1 MIRLNIAWN
10 FPNNG
15 CGQTRGISDAG
26 IETFTGT
33 EIQSLAREIC
43 QNSLDAAQEDTSL
56 EVVVEFERY
65 RIQSND
71 IPGYETYKSKLNKA
85 YNYWSNRKSEKTISY
100 LKKAIKAIQNPTT
113 YVLRISDYNTTGL
126 VDPYGDSD
134 DGWNALTKID
144 GGATKTGDK
153 AGAFGIGKNAPFCN
167 SDYRLVFYRTL
178 NAENEIAAQGVS
190 RFISFPENETDALR
204 TMTTGFGY
212 YGNTDGNLPV
222 ETITELDDLQNRTA
236 VGTDVFVYGFNA
248 STTWEDDVTCEAL
261 ENFLMAIHKNKLTV
275 FINTRKINATN
286 LPALMEIYKTKA
298 RQSYCYY
305 KVLSSPETKVFTKDF
320 HGLGKLKLS
329 VLVDAKEKLNRKVL
343 VTRTSGMKLLTIGN
357 ISRLISFSG
366 LLEMQGKELNEY
378 FREMETPSHDKWVP
392 GRYTNNPVQ
401 AKEYHDELKQ
411 WVREIILGL
420 GEYSSDEEIEV
431 EGLSSVLQKE
441 SSSETQNSDS
451 KKEDLHNTI
460 GDILILP
467 RTISQGKPKG
477 LFHGN
482 EGEGQSNS
490 RDTQGN
496 VGQGGFPATRTLG
509 GNRQR
514 SKKYTHR
521 GTVSQGGRDI
531 VHEKYSGDTYQPLK
545 NIRIMKIENGK
556 FKASFEVPRDVRA
569 GHIEIVTV
577 GENGKFNKLQV
588 RSVTGIS
595 ACENVKCSSIGI
607 SFFNLKGNEKVVIEF
622 SLVDSRDY
630 AMEVNV
636 YEHN

>member
-1 MIRLNIAWN
+1 MDITWN

-15 CGQTRGISDAG
+15 CGQRRGVSDAG

-43 QNSLDAAQEDTSL
+43 QNSLDATAEGSST
-56 EVVVEFERY
+56 EVIVEFERY
-65 RIQSND
+65 KIQSSD
-71 IPGYETYKSKLNKA
+71 IPGYETYKNKLHKA
-85 YNYWSNRKSEKTISY
+85 YNYWSIRDSEKTIEYS
-100 LKKAIKAIQNPTT
+100 KKAIKAIENLSS

-126 VDPYGDSD
+126 LDPYGDKD

-190 RFISFPENETDALR
+190 RFISFPEDENDPLR

-222 ETITELDDLQNRTA
+222 KRINELDNLQNRTK

-248 STTWEDDVTCEAL
+248 ATTWEDDVACEVL
-261 ENFLMAIHKNKLTV
+261 ENFLLAIYKNKLTV
-275 FINTRKINATN
+275 VINSRIINSSN
-286 LPALMEIYKTKA
+286 LPTLMERYKTKV
-298 RQSYCYY
+298 RQAYCYY
-305 KVLSSPETKVFTKDF
+305 KVLSNSESKIFTKDF
-320 HGLGKLKLS
+320 YGLGTLKLS
-329 VLVDAKEKLNRKVL
+329 VLVDLDEKLNRKVL

-366 LLEMQGKELNEY
+366 ILEMQGKELNEY
-378 FREMETPSHDKWVP
+378 FREMETPSHDRWVP
-392 GRYTNNPVQ
+392 GRYAKNPVQ
-401 AKEYHDELKQ
+401 AREYHDELKQ
-411 WVREIILGL
+411 WVRDIILSL
-420 GEYSSDEEIEV
+420 GEYTSDEEIEV

-441 SSSETQNSDS
+441 SSKAVQQGDN

-460 GDILILP
+460 GEILIQP
-467 RTISQGKPKG
+467 RASSLNNPKG
-477 LFHGN
+477 LFYGA
-482 EGEGQSNS
+482 EGEGQSNG
-490 RDTQGN
+490 RDAQGT
-496 VGQGGFPATRTLG
+496 VGQGRFSTTRNLG

-514 SKKYTHR
+514 SKIDSHR
-521 GTVSQGGRDI
+521 GTINQSGRDT
-531 VHEKYSGDTYQPLK
+531 VHEIFGGNTNQPLK
-545 NIRIMKIENGK
+545 YVRIIKIDKDK
-556 FKASFEVPRDVRA
+556 FRASIEVPRDVIA

-577 GENGKFNKLQV
+577 GENGKSNKLQV
-588 RSVTGIS
+588 KS
-595 ACENVKCSSIGI
+595 AIGVSGCENVKCSSIGI
-607 SFFNLKGNEKVVIEF
+607 GFSKLQGNEKVSIEF
-622 SLVDSRDY
+622 CLVDARDY

>member
-1 MIRLNIAWN
+1 MDIAWN

-43 QNSLDAAQEDTSL
+43 QNSLDATPDGSSS

-71 IPGYETYKSKLNKA
+71 IPGYEIYKNKLHKA
-85 YNYWSNRKSEKTISY
+85 YNYYSNRKSEKTIAY
-100 LKKAIKAIQNPTT
+100 LKKAIKAIENQNTF
-113 YVLRISDYNTTGL
+113 VLRISDYNTTGL
-126 VDPYGDSD
+126 IDPYGDSD

-190 RFISFPENETDALR
+190 RFISFPEDETDTLG

-212 YGNTDGNLPV
+212 YGDTHGNLPV
-222 ETITELDDLQNRTA
+222 ETIVELDNLQNRTV

-248 STTWEDDVTCEAL
+248 ATTWEDDVICEVL
-261 ENFLMAIHKNKLTV
+261 ENFLMAIYKNKLV
-275 FINTRKINATN
+275 VSVNSRKINATN
-286 LPALMEIYKTKA
+286 LPAFIERYKTKV
-298 RQSYCYY
+298 RQAYCYY
-305 KVLSSPETKVFTKDF
+305 KVLSNPETKVFTKDF
-320 HGLGKLKLS
+320 HGLGTLKLS
-329 VLVDAKEKLNRKVL
+329 VLVDAEEKLNRKVL

-392 GRYTNNPVQ
+392 GRYTKNPAQ

-411 WVREIILGL
+411 WVRDMILGL

-441 SSSETQNSDS
+441 SSSATQHGDN

-460 GDILILP
+460 GDILIQP
-467 RTISQGKPKG
+467 RATSQSKPKG

-482 EGEGQSNS
+482 EGEGQSKS

-496 VGQGGFPATRTLG
+496 VGQGGFPTTRTLG
-509 GNRQR
+509 GKRQR
-514 SKKYTHR
+514 TKKDTHR
-521 GTVSQGGRDI
+521 GTTSQGGRDT
-531 VHEKYSGDTYQPLK
+531 VHEKYSGDTHQALK
-545 NIRIMKIENGK
+545 NIRIIKIANNK
-556 FKASFEVPRDVRA
+556 FRASFEVPRNVQA

-577 GENGKFNKLQV
+577 GENGKSNKLQV
-588 RSVTGIS
+588 KSATGIS
-595 ACENVKCSSIGI
+595 ACENIKCSSVGI
-607 SFFNLKGNEKVVIEF
+607 SFLNLKGNEKVMIEF

>member
-1 MIRLNIAWN
+1 MNIAWN

-26 IETFTGT
+26 IETFTGI

-43 QNSLDAAQEDTSL
+43 QNSLDATPDSSSS

-65 RIQSND
+65 RIQSNA
-71 IPGYETYKSKLNKA
+71 IPGYEIYKNKLHKA
-85 YNYWSNRKSEKTISY
+85 YNYWSNRKSEKTIAY
-100 LKKAIKAIQNPTT
+100 LKKAKKAIENQNTF
-113 YVLRISDYNTTGL
+113 VLRISDYNTTGL
-126 VDPYGDSD
+126 IDPYGDSD

-167 SDYRLVFYRTL
+167 SEYRLVFYRTL

-190 RFISFPENETDALR
+190 RFISFPEDETDTLH

-212 YGNTDGNLPV
+212 YGDTNGNLPV
-222 ETITELDDLQNRTA
+222 KTIVELDNLQNRTG

-248 STTWEDDVTCEAL
+248 ATTWEDDVTCEVL
-261 ENFLMAIHKNKLTV
+261 ENFLMAIYKNKLVVSVNST
-275 FINTRKINATN
+275 KINVTN
-286 LPALMEIYKTKA
+286 LPALMECYKTKV
-298 RQSYCYY
+298 RQAYCYY
-305 KVLSSPETKVFTKDF
+305 KVLSNPETKVFTKDF
-320 HGLGKLKLS
+320 HGLGTLKLS
-329 VLVDAKEKLNRKVL
+329 VLVDAEEKLNRKVL

-392 GRYTNNPVQ
+392 GRYTKSPAQ

-411 WVREIILGL
+411 WVRDMILGL

-441 SSSETQNSDS
+441 SLSAIQHDDN

-460 GDILILP
+460 GDILIQP
-467 RTISQGKPKG
+467 RATYQSKPKG

-482 EGEGQSNS
+482 EGEGQSKS

-496 VGQGGFPATRTLG
+496 IGQGGFTATRTLG

-514 SKKYTHR
+514 TKKDTHR
-521 GTVSQGGRDI
+521 GTTSQGGRDT
-531 VHEKYSGDTYQPLK
+531 VHEKHSGGTHEALK
-545 NIRIMKIENGK
+545 SIRIMKIANDK
-556 FKASFEVPRDVRA
+556 FRASFEVPRDVQS

-577 GENGKFNKLQV
+577 GENGKSNKLQV
-588 RSVTGIS
+588 KSATGIS
-595 ACENVKCSSIGI
+595 ACENIKCSSIGI
-607 SFFNLKGNEKVVIEF
+607 SFLNLKGNEKVMIEF